1 MWHDVMAEDEIP
13 VGGQKVKRVG
23 EYQILF
29 CRTQSG
35 VHAIENLCS
44 HAAQPLA
51 GGRVNDDIIRCP
63 SHGARFDLKTGVP
76 VVGRLDPVKTFPV
89 QVENNRILVAVDD

>member
-1 MWHDVMAEDEIP
+1 MLHDVMAEDELP

-29 CRTQSG
+29 CRTESG
-35 VHAIENLCS
+35 VHAIENLCP

-51 GGRVNDDIIRCP
+51 GGRVDGDIIRCP
-63 SHGARFDLKTGVP
+63 SHGARFNLLTGNP
-76 VVGRLDPVKTFPV
+76 IVGRLDPVKTFPV
-89 QVENNRILVAVDD
+89 QVENARIMVLVDD